1 MHTHTRLVID
11 PANKIILFGS
21 GADGGADEDDFHV
34 LNRKKVEVGK
44 DEKVERVLDGKP
56 CLRSAISKASA
67 SKPVKVVFF

>member
-1 MHTHTRLVID
+1 MHTCARLVID

-56 CLRSAISKASA
+56 SGISKASA